1 MARMRTRE
9 LPLIVRWFPALLMMG
24 AIFFFSSLP
33 AGRVPSFGEWDLLI
47 KKVGHAS
54 GYALLGLAYYFALP
68 PRLSKGFRWIL
79 TNPLSRIAIRASLMW
94 ALIPSV
100 LRLPL
105 RLLLFTHQTRTR
117 VPRFDPPANRYL
129 EIARYRQTFPL
140 DALRFG
146 PA

>member
-9 LPLIVRWFPALLMMG
+9 LPLIVRWLPAILMMG

-47 KKVGHAS
+47 KKAGHAS

-79 TNPLSRIAIRASLMW
+79 ALFMAVLFALSDEFHQSFVQDRNSSIIDVGIDTIGAAIALTVAVFYSSNSNSSSSI
-94 ALIPSV
+94 
-100 LRLPL
+100 
-105 RLLLFTHQTRTR
+105 
-117 VPRFDPPANRYL
+117 
-129 EIARYRQTFPL
+129 
-140 DALRFG
+140 
-146 PA
+146 

>member
-9 LPLIVRWFPALLMMG
+9 LPLIVRWLPAILIMG

-47 KKVGHAS
+47 KKAGHAS

-79 TNPLSRIAIRASLMW
+79 ALFMAVLFALSDEFHQSFVQDRNSSIIDVGIDTIGAAIALTVAVFYSSNSNSSSSI
-94 ALIPSV
+94 
-100 LRLPL
+100 
-105 RLLLFTHQTRTR
+105 
-117 VPRFDPPANRYL
+117 
-129 EIARYRQTFPL
+129 
-140 DALRFG
+140 
-146 PA
+146 

>member
-9 LPLIVRWFPALLMMG
+9 LPLIVRWLPAILMMG

-47 KKVGHAS
+47 KKAGHAS

-79 TNPLSRIAIRASLMW
+79 ALFMAILFALSDEFHQSFVQDRNSSIIDVGIDTIGAAIAL
-94 ALIPSV
+94 
-100 LRLPL
+100 
-105 RLLLFTHQTRTR
+105 T
-117 VPRFDPPANRYL
+117 
-129 EIARYRQTFPL
+129 IAVFYSSNSNSSSSI
-140 DALRFG
+140 
-146 PA
+146 